1 MDTGAACLQH
11 VYSYLLQPASQPASQ
26 PAACLPLTAVVTMQI
41 TSMLTSCSL
50 VPLQVQVLRNGTF
63 LLADSAD
70 LVPGDVVVV
79 QNGTL
84 PADMALLRGECIV
97 DENMLTGGY

>member
-1 MDTGAACLQH
+1 M
-11 VYSYLLQPASQPASQ
+11 
-26 PAACLPLTAVVTMQI
+26 
-41 TSMLTSCSL
+41 
-50 VPLQVQVLRNGTF
+50 QVQVLRNGTF

-97 DENMLTGGY
+97 DENMLTGGWVVGGFTRGKASAAGAKHEDRKPECPCFMLLLLLWPLLHDCMEASQLAGCS